1 MLHKV
6 DMALLECCPLNAW
19 WRHKKCRITLLLTLT
34 SIRKVCKNKSM
45 ANGSAEAIELRGFRK
60 GSDIY
65 VAVALIG
72 ILSLMIIPLPA
83 FFLDIFLAAN
93 ITIALAILM
102 ICLYTEQPLDFSVFP
117 SVLLVTT
124 LFRLSLNIASTRLIL
139 LHGSEGAESAGAVIK
154 AFGQFVVGG
163 NYVVGAVIFLIL
175 VIINF
180 VVITKGAGRVA
191 EVAARFTL
199 DAMPGKQMAI
209 DADLSAG
216 LITDKEAKNRRLK
229 VAREADFYGS
239 MDGASKF
246 VRGDAVAGIMIVLI
260 NIFGGLIIGV
270 WQQGMPLM
278 NALTNYTL
286 LTIGEGLVAQ
296 IPALIISTAAGVLV
310 TRSADENSFGQELTG
325 QFLNYPKAFYVS
337 SGVLFLFAMI
347 PGLPHFA
354 FLLLSG
360 ISFMVGKM
368 AREKAQV
375 VEDAAALPEA
385 TAGEESIDQASNIRP
400 LDVLELEVGYGLVP
414 MVDAAQNGE
423 LLERIRSI
431 RRQTAQKMGFVVPPI
446 HIHDNLQL
454 KPYEYNL
461 LIRGARVGGSELTG
475 QYLAM
480 DSGGVTAS
488 LPGATTKE
496 PVFGLP
502 AIWIRGEERDL
513 AQVNGYTVVDSTTVV
528 ATHIS
533 EIIKRYSHELV
544 GRQEMQQL
552 LDNVAVSA
560 PKVVD
565 ELIPGLLNLGT
576 VLRVVK
582 SLLKE
587 GVSIRDMRTI
597 LECLADYASLTK
609 DPDVL
614 TEFVR
619 QGLGRFI
626 VDQYKMDEDTLF
638 LITLD
643 REVEDLIAEAI
654 QPSDQGSYLAIE
666 PAAAQ
671 QIIGAI
677 RNMSERFGMSGA
689 QPVLLASPSIR
700 RHVRKLI
707 ERFVPHMAVLSHNEI
722 PQNVKIQS
730 LGVVTFNAG

>member
-1 MLHKV
+1 
-6 DMALLECCPLNAW
+6 
-19 WRHKKCRITLLLTLT
+19 
-34 SIRKVCKNKSM
+34 M
-45 ANGSAEAIELRGFRK
+45 ANGSVDAIELRGLRK
-60 GSDIY
+60 NSDIY
-65 VAVALIG
+65 VALALIG
-72 ILSLMIIPLPA
+72 VLSLMIIPLPA
-83 FFLDIFLAAN
+83 FVLDIFLAAN
-93 ITIALAILM
+93 MTIALAILL
-102 ICLYTEQPLDFSVFP
+102 ICLYTVQPLDFSVFP

-139 LHGSEGAESAGAVIK
+139 LHGSEGTDAAGAVIK

-163 NYVVGAVIFLIL
+163 NYIVGAVLFLIL
-175 VIINF
+175 VVINF

-216 LITDKEAKNRRLK
+216 LLTDKEAKLRRLK
-229 VAREADFYGS
+229 ISREADFYGS

-246 VRGDAVAGIMIVLI
+246 VRGDAIAGIIIVLI
-260 NIFGGLIIGV
+260 NIFGGLLIGV
-270 WQQGMPLM
+270 WQQGMPFM
-278 NALTNYTL
+278 VALSNYTL

-296 IPALIISTAAGVLV
+296 IPALIISTAAGILV

-325 QFLNYPKAFYVS
+325 QFLNYPKAFFVT
-337 SGVLFLFAMI
+337 SGVMFLFALI

-354 FLLLSG
+354 FLLLAG
-360 ISFMVGKM
+360 VTFLVGKM
-368 AREKAQV
+368 AREKAVV
-375 VEDAAALPEA
+375 VEDGAITDKTP
-385 TAGEESIDQASNIRP
+385 GEESIDQASNIRP

-414 MVDAAQNGE
+414 LVDAAQSGE

-461 LIRGARVGGSELTG
+461 LVRGARVGGSELTG

-480 DSGGVTAS
+480 DSGSV
-488 LPGATTKE
+488 TTKFEGNITRE

-502 AIWIRGEERDL
+502 AVWIRSDDRDR
-513 AQVNGYTVVDSTTVV
+513 AQSFGYTVVDSTTVV
-528 ATHIS
+528 ATHVS
-533 EIIKRYSHELV
+533 EIVKRYSHELI
-544 GRQEMQQL
+544 GRQELQQL
-552 LDNVAVSA
+552 LDNVAVTA

-565 ELIPGLLNLGT
+565 ELIPNLLNLGT

-597 LECLADYASLTK
+597 LESLADYASLTK

-626 VDQYKMDEDTLF
+626 VDQYKLEDDILLLVT
-638 LITLD
+638 ID
-643 REVEDLIAEAI
+643 REVEDMIAEAI
-654 QPSDQGSYLAIE
+654 QPSDQGSFLAIE
-666 PAAAQ
+666 PAVAQ
-671 QIIGAI
+671 RIIASI
-677 RNMSERFGMSGA
+677 RSLAERFSSSGA

-722 PQNVKIQS
+722 PQNIKIQS
-730 LGVVTFNAG
+730 LGVVSLNAG

>member
-1 MLHKV
+1 MQYRRFHTT
-6 DMALLECCPLNAW
+6 
-19 WRHKKCRITLLLTLT
+19 RIKAADRDLF
-34 SIRKVCKNKSM
+34 M
-45 ANGSAEAIELRGFRK
+45 ANGSVEAIELNGLRK
-60 GSDIY
+60 SSDIY
-65 VAVALIG
+65 VALGLIG

-83 FFLDIFLAAN
+83 FVLDVFLAAN
-93 ITIALAILM
+93 ITIALSILL
-102 ICLYTEQPLDFSVFP
+102 ICLYTVQPLDFSVFP

-124 LFRLSLNIASTRLIL
+124 LFRLALNIASTRLIL
-139 LHGSEGAESAGAVIK
+139 LHGSEGADSAGAVIK

-163 NYVVGAVIFLIL
+163 NYIVGAVLFLIL
-175 VIINF
+175 VVINF

-216 LITDKEAKNRRLK
+216 LLTDKEAKFRRMK
-229 VAREADFYGS
+229 VSREADFYGS

-246 VRGDAVAGIMIVLI
+246 VRGDAVAGIIIVLI

-270 WQQGMPLM
+270 WQQGMPFM
-278 NALTNYTL
+278 NALSNYTL

-296 IPALIISTAAGVLV
+296 IPALIISTAAGILV

-325 QFLNYPKAFYVS
+325 QFLNYPKAFFVS
-337 SGVLFLFAMI
+337 SGVMFLFALI

-354 FLLLSG
+354 FLLLAG
-360 ISFMVGKM
+360 VTFLVGKM
-368 AREKAQV
+368 AREKAEV
-375 VEDAAALPEA
+375 VEETALTEI
-385 TAGEESIDQASNIRP
+385 TAGEESIEQASNIRP

-414 MVDAAQNGE
+414 MVDAAQSGE

-461 LIRGARVGGSELTG
+461 LVRGARVGGSELIG
-475 QYLAM
+475 QFLAM
-480 DSGGVTAS
+480 DSGSV
-488 LPGATTKE
+488 TTKFEGNITRE

-502 AIWIRGEERDL
+502 AVWIRSEDRDQ
-513 AQVNGYTVVDSTTVV
+513 AQICGYTVVDSTTVV
-528 ATHIS
+528 ATHVS
-533 EIIKRYSHELV
+533 EIVKRYSHELI

-552 LDNVAVSA
+552 LDNVAVTA

-565 ELIPGLLNLGT
+565 ELIPNLLNLGA

-582 SLLKE
+582 NLLKE
-587 GVSIRDMRTI
+587 SVSIRDMRTI
-597 LECLADYASLTK
+597 LESLADYASLTK

-626 VDQYKMDEDTLF
+626 VDQYKIEDDTL
-638 LITLD
+638 LLVTID
-643 REVEDLIAEAI
+643 REVEDMIAEAI
-654 QPSDQGSYLAIE
+654 QPSDQGSFLALE
-666 PAAAQ
+666 PAIAQ
-671 QIIGAI
+671 QIITSV
-677 RNMSERFGMSGA
+677 RSMSDRFGSSGA

-722 PQNVKIQS
+722 PQNIKIQS
-730 LGVVTFNAG
+730 LGVVSLNVG

>member
-1 MLHKV
+1 
-6 DMALLECCPLNAW
+6 
-19 WRHKKCRITLLLTLT
+19 
-34 SIRKVCKNKSM
+34 M
-45 ANGSAEAIELRGFRK
+45 ANDTVEAIELRGFRK
-60 GSDIY
+60 NSDIY
-65 VAVALIG
+65 VAVGLIG

-83 FFLDIFLAAN
+83 FVLDIFLAAN
-93 ITIALAILM
+93 ITISLSILL
-102 ICLYTEQPLDFSVFP
+102 ICLYTVQPLDFSVFP

-124 LFRLSLNIASTRLIL
+124 LFRLALNIASTRLIL

-163 NYVVGAVIFLIL
+163 NYIVGAVLFLIL

-216 LITDKEAKNRRLK
+216 LLTDKEAKRRRLK
-229 VAREADFYGS
+229 ISREADFYGS

-278 NALTNYTL
+278 NALSNYTL

-296 IPALIISTAAGVLV
+296 IPALVISTAAGILV

-325 QFLNYPKAFYVS
+325 QFLNYPKAFFVS
-337 SGVLFLFAMI
+337 SGVMFLFALI

-360 ISFMVGKM
+360 VTFLVGKM
-368 AREKAQV
+368 AREKAEV
-375 VEDAAALPEA
+375 VEETALAEI

-480 DSGGVTAS
+480 DSGGVTAN
-488 LPGATTKE
+488 LPGMTTKE

-502 AIWIRGEERDL
+502 AVWIRSEDRDQ
-513 AQVNGYTVVDSTTVV
+513 AQINGYTVVDSTTVV

-552 LDNVAVSA
+552 LDNVAVTA

-565 ELIPGLLNLGT
+565 ELIPNLLNLGT

-582 SLLKE
+582 NLLKE

-597 LECLADYASLTK
+597 LESLADYASLTK

-626 VDQYKMDEDTLF
+626 VDQYKLEDETLF
-638 LITLD
+638 LVTID
-643 REVEDLIAEAI
+643 REIEDMIAEAI

-671 QIIGAI
+671 QIIASV
-677 RNMSERFGMSGA
+677 RSMSERFGSSGA
-689 QPVLLASPSIR
+689 QPLLLASPSIR

-730 LGVVTFNAG
+730 LGVVSFNAG

>member
-1 MLHKV
+1 
-6 DMALLECCPLNAW
+6 
-19 WRHKKCRITLLLTLT
+19 
-34 SIRKVCKNKSM
+34 M
-45 ANGSAEAIELRGFRK
+45 ANGTAQAIELKGFRK
-60 GSDIY
+60 NSDIY
-65 VAVALIG
+65 VAIALIG
-72 ILSLMIIPLPA
+72 VLSLMIIPLPA
-83 FFLDIFLAAN
+83 FLLDIFLAAN
-93 ITIALAILM
+93 ITIALVILLV
-102 ICLYTEQPLDFSVFP
+102 CLYTQHPLDFSVFP
-117 SVLLVTT
+117 SILLVTT
-124 LFRLSLNIASTRLIL
+124 LFRLALNIASTRLIL
-139 LHGSEGAESAGAVIK
+139 MHGSEGVEAAGAVIK

-175 VIINF
+175 VVINF

-191 EVAARFTL
+191 EVTARFTL

-216 LITDKEAKNRRLK
+216 MITEKEARTRRLK
-229 VAREADFYGS
+229 ISREADFYGS

-246 VRGDAVAGIMIVLI
+246 VRGDAVAGILIVLI

-270 WQQGMPLM
+270 FQQGMPLQT
-278 NALTNYTL
+278 ALTNYTL

-296 IPALIISTAAGVLV
+296 IPALIISTAAGIIV
-310 TRSADENSFGQELTG
+310 TRSADEDSFGNEITG
-325 QFLNYPKAFYVS
+325 QFLNYPKAFYVT
-337 SGVLFLFAMI
+337 SGVMFLFAMI

-360 ISFMVGKM
+360 SAFLAGKL

-375 VEDAAALPEA
+375 VEEMPIAEEA
-385 TAGEESIDQASNIRP
+385 GGGESIDQASDIRP

-414 MVDAAQNGE
+414 MVDASQDGE

-431 RRQTAQKMGFVVPPI
+431 RRQYAQKLGFVVPPI

-480 DSGGVTAS
+480 DSGAVTGG
-488 LPGATTKE
+488 LEGITTKE
-496 PVFGLP
+496 PVFGLTS
-502 AIWIRGEERDL
+502 IWIGSDKRDD
-513 AQVNGYTVVDSTTVV
+513 AQIKGYTVVDSTTVV

-533 EIIKRYSHELV
+533 EIIKRHAHELV

-552 LDNVAVSA
+552 LDNVALTA
-560 PKVVD
+560 PKVVE
-565 ELIPGLLNLGT
+565 ELVPNLLNLGT
-576 VLRVVK
+576 VLRVIK
-582 SLLKE
+582 ALLKE

-597 LECLADYASLTK
+597 LETLADYASLTK

-614 TEFVR
+614 AEFVR

-626 VDQYKMDEDTLF
+626 VDQYKLEDDTLC
-638 LITLD
+638 LITLNRD
-643 REVEDLIAEAI
+643 VEDIIAEAI

-666 PAAAQ
+666 PNTAQ
-671 QIIGAI
+671 MIITAI
-677 RNMSERFGMSGA
+677 RTMADRFGASGA

-730 LGVVTFNAG
+730 LGVVSLHVG

>member
-1 MLHKV
+1 MTDGTAK
-6 DMALLECCPLNAW
+6 
-19 WRHKKCRITLLLTLT
+19 
-34 SIRKVCKNKSM
+34 
-45 ANGSAEAIELRGFRK
+45 AIELSGFRK
-60 GSDIY
+60 NSDVY

-72 ILSLMIIPLPA
+72 VLSLMIIPLPA
-83 FFLDIFLAAN
+83 FILDIFLAAS
-93 ITIALAILM
+93 ITIALCILLV
-102 ICLYTEQPLDFSVFP
+102 CLYTKHPLDFSVFP
-117 SVLLVTT
+117 SILLVTT
-124 LFRLSLNIASTRLIL
+124 LFRLALNIASTRLIL
-139 LHGSEGAESAGAVIK
+139 LHGSEGVEAAGAVIK

-191 EVAARFTL
+191 EVTARFTL

-216 LITDKEAKNRRLK
+216 MITEKDARARRIK
-229 VAREADFYGS
+229 ISREADFYGS

-246 VRGDAVAGIMIVLI
+246 VRGDAVAGILIVMV

-270 WQQGMPLM
+270 FQQGMPIQT
-278 NALTNYTL
+278 ALTNYTL

-296 IPALIISTAAGVLV
+296 IPALIISTAAGIIV
-310 TRSADENSFGQELTG
+310 TRSADEDNFGNELTG
-325 QFLNYPKAFYVS
+325 QFLNYPKAFYVT
-337 SGVLFLFAMI
+337 SGVLFMFALI

-360 ISFMVGKM
+360 VTLLAGKM
-368 AREKAQV
+368 AREKAQI
-375 VEDAAALPEA
+375 VEEAALLPEA
-385 TAGEESIDQASNIRP
+385 GAGEESADQTSSIRP

-414 MVDAAQNGE
+414 MVDASQDGE

-431 RRQTAQKMGFVVPPI
+431 RRQYAQKLGFVVPPI

-475 QYLAM
+475 AFLAM
-480 DSGGVTAS
+480 DSGAVTGSLEGVS
-488 LPGATTKE
+488 TKE

-502 AIWIRGEERDL
+502 SVWISSDRRDD
-513 AQVNGYTVVDSTTVV
+513 AQVKGYTVVDSTTVV

-533 EIIKRYSHELV
+533 EIVKRHAHELV

-552 LDNVAVSA
+552 LDNLAITA
-560 PKVVD
+560 PKVVE
-565 ELIPGLLNLGT
+565 ELIPNLLNLGT

-587 GVSIRDMRTI
+587 GVSIRDLRTI
-597 LECLADYASLTK
+597 LETLADYASLTK

-614 TEFVR
+614 AEFVR

-626 VDQYKMDEDTLF
+626 VDQYKVEDDTLY
-638 LITLD
+638 LITLS
-643 REVEDLIAEAI
+643 REIEDVIAEAI
-654 QPSDQGSYLAIE
+654 QPSDQGSFLAIE
-666 PAAAQ
+666 PNTAQ
-671 QIIGAI
+671 LIITAI
-677 RNMSERFGMSGA
+677 RTMADRFGMSGA

-730 LGVVTFNAG
+730 LGVVNIHVG

>member
-1 MLHKV
+1 
-6 DMALLECCPLNAW
+6 
-19 WRHKKCRITLLLTLT
+19 
-34 SIRKVCKNKSM
+34 M
-45 ANGSAEAIELRGFRK
+45 ANGSVQAIELRGFRK
-60 GSDIY
+60 NSDIY
-65 VAVALIG
+65 VAIGLIG

-83 FFLDIFLAAN
+83 FVLDIFLAAN
-93 ITIALAILM
+93 ITISLSILL
-102 ICLYTEQPLDFSVFP
+102 ICLYTVQPLDFSVFP

-124 LFRLSLNIASTRLIL
+124 LFRLALNIASTRLIL

-163 NYVVGAVIFLIL
+163 NYVVGAVLFLIL
-175 VIINF
+175 VVINF

-216 LITDKEAKNRRLK
+216 LLTDKEAKIRRMK
-229 VAREADFYGS
+229 ISREADFYGS

-278 NALTNYTL
+278 SALSNYTL

-296 IPALIISTAAGVLV
+296 IPALVISTAAGILV

-325 QFLNYPKAFYVS
+325 QFMNYPKAFFVS
-337 SGVLFLFAMI
+337 SGVMFLFALI

-354 FLLLSG
+354 FLLLAG
-360 ISFMVGKM
+360 VTFLIGKM
-368 AREKAQV
+368 AREKAEV
-375 VEDAAALPEA
+375 VEEMAVAEA

-414 MVDAAQNGE
+414 MVDAAQSGE

-480 DSGGVTAS
+480 DSGAVTAN
-488 LPGATTKE
+488 LPGMTTKE

-502 AIWIRGEERDL
+502 AVWIRSEDRDQ
-513 AQVNGYTVVDSTTVV
+513 AQINGYTVVDSTTVV

-533 EIIKRYSHELV
+533 EIIKRYSHEMV

-552 LDNVAVSA
+552 LDNVAVTA

-565 ELIPGLLNLGT
+565 ELIPNLLNIGT

-582 SLLKE
+582 NLLKE

-597 LECLADYASLTK
+597 LESLADYASLTK

-626 VDQYKMDEDTLF
+626 VDQYKMEDETLF
-638 LITLD
+638 LVTID
-643 REVEDLIAEAI
+643 REVEDMIAEAI
-654 QPSDQGSYLAIE
+654 QPSDQGSYLALE
-666 PAAAQ
+666 PSVAQ
-671 QIIGAI
+671 QIISSV
-677 RNMSERFGMSGA
+677 RSMSERFGSSGA
-689 QPVLLASPSIR
+689 QPLLLASPSIR

-730 LGVVTFNAG
+730 LGVVSLNAG

>member
-1 MLHKV
+1 
-6 DMALLECCPLNAW
+6 
-19 WRHKKCRITLLLTLT
+19 
-34 SIRKVCKNKSM
+34 M
-45 ANGSAEAIELRGFRK
+45 ANGTVEAIELSGLRK
-60 GSDIY
+60 NSDIY

-72 ILSLMIIPLPA
+72 VLALMIVPLPA
-83 FFLDIFLAAN
+83 FMLDIFLAAN
-93 ITIALAILM
+93 LTISLAILLV
-102 ICLYTEQPLDFSVFP
+102 CLYTIHPLDFSVFP

-124 LFRLSLNIASTRLIL
+124 LFRLALNIASTRLIL
-139 LHGSEGAESAGAVIK
+139 LHGSEGVEAAGAVIK

-163 NYVVGAVIFLIL
+163 NYVVGAVLFLIL

-191 EVAARFTL
+191 EVQARFTL

-216 LITDKEAKNRRLK
+216 MISEKDARARRIK
-229 VAREADFYGS
+229 IAREADFYGS

-246 VRGDAVAGIMIVLI
+246 VRGDAVAGILIVMV
-260 NIFGGLIIGV
+260 NIFGGLIIGIF
-270 WQQGMPLM
+270 QQGMPIQA
-278 NALTNYTL
+278 ALTNYTL

-296 IPALIISTAAGVLV
+296 LPALIISVAAGIIV
-310 TRSADENSFGQELTG
+310 TRSADDDNFGNAITG
-325 QFLNYPKAFYVS
+325 QFMNYPKAFYVS
-337 SGVLFLFAMI
+337 SGVLFVFGLI

-354 FLLLSG
+354 FFLLSG
-360 ISFMVGKM
+360 VAFLAGKM
-368 AREKAQV
+368 AREKAQI
-375 VEDAAALPEA
+375 VEEMALPE
-385 TAGEESIDQASNIRP
+385 TGAGEESLDGASSIRP

-414 MVDAAQNGE
+414 MVDASQDGE

-431 RRQTAQKMGFVVPPI
+431 RRQFAQKMGFIVPPI

-480 DSGGVTAS
+480 DSGAVTFQ

-502 AIWIRGEERDL
+502 AVWIGSNDRDQ

-533 EIIKRYSHELV
+533 EVIKRYSHELV

-552 LDNVAVSA
+552 LDNVAVNA
-560 PKVVD
+560 PKVVE
-565 ELIPGLLNLGT
+565 ELIPGLLSLGT
-576 VLRVVK
+576 VLRVIK
-582 SLLKE
+582 GLLKE

-597 LECLADYASLTK
+597 LETLADYASLTK

-626 VDQYKMDEDTLF
+626 VDQYKLEDDTLC

-643 REVEDLIAEAI
+643 REIEDTIAEAI
-654 QPSDQGSYLAIE
+654 QPSDQGSFLAIE
-666 PAAAQ
+666 PNTAQ
-671 QIIGAI
+671 QIITMI
-677 RNMSERFGMSGA
+677 RSMAERFNVSGA

-730 LGVVTFNAG
+730 LGVVSINAG